1 MDIDRSIV
9 QYNIGN
15 NTTNVKALAF
25 RKCKKLSAITLPP
38 GLKYIGDSAFSFCKS
53 LRSICLPE
61 SVIYIG
67 VAAFCSSGIEYV
79 TFLGVP
85 ELIDSSIFVGCKHLK
100 QIIVPKGARKCF
112 CKMLDVDETLIVEQ
126 SAEIKQENEYAD
138 KVKDPKPIQRTS
150 KKTIFSYNFNQ
161 FEWSCGDEVFLD
173 ELFSGPTTLMG
184 NPSFQFR
191 RKALFIFMQ
200 SNIANKLEK
209 NKEYEIPA
217 NVSFFSSK
225 YQEKYPAKTPR
236 IFIFICN
243 NGKVARVYDEV
254 VFVKTNRN
262 SITVKSLLRI

>member
-1 MDIDRSIV
+1 M
-9 QYNIGN
+9 IGN
-15 NTTNVKALAF
+15 EISVQIKSNIIKGLAY
-25 RKCKKLSAITLPP
+25 RKNKSLAYVLLPED
-38 GLKYIGDSAFSFCKS
+38 LRYIGDAAFSYCKS
-53 LRSICLPE
+53 LHSIIIPS
-61 SVIYIG
+61 SVLFIG
-67 VAAFCSSGIEYV
+67 AAAFCSSGLEEV
-79 TFLGVP
+79 TFLGTP
-85 ELIDSSIFVGCKHLK
+85 GLIESSAFVGCKHLK
-100 QIIVPKGARKCF
+100 RIIVPKGAKISF

-138 KVKDPKPIQRTS
+138 IVKDPKPIQRTS

-173 ELFSGPTTLMG
+173 ELFCGPTTLMG

-217 NVSFFSSK
+217 NVSFFSRK

-243 NGKVARVYDEV
+243 NGNVARVYDEV
-254 VFVKTNRN
+254 IYVRTNRN